1 MLVTL
6 ECRSYY
12 KNNTMISSQDNITF
26 LTYLWLY
33 EFINRN
39 DQQQTRVMYTILQ
52 SLQVQFLFT
61 LWNFYLVVLS

>member
-1 MLVTL
+1 MLVKL

-39 DQQQTRVMYTILQ
+39 DQQQTRVTYTILQ
-52 SLQVQFLFT
+52 SLKVQFMFT
-61 LWNFYLVVLS
+61 LWNFYLVMLS